1 MQLEMFGRLPPFAY
15 QLVEAVDCSCAD
27 EAYMTG
33 GDRVQ
38 NYDKTW
44 GCSCPCGCA
53 FASCL
58 SRCADWLFGF
68 VHCWLVDWLTVK

>member
-1 MQLEMFGRLPPFAY
+1 
-15 QLVEAVDCSCAD
+15 
-27 EAYMTG
+27 MTG

-38 NYDKTW
+38 NYGKTW

-58 SRCADWLFGF
+58 SRCADGLFGF
-68 VHCWLVDWLTVK
+68 VHCWLVDWLDVK